1 MVEGCGWE
9 GAERVSDFS
18 SSAVRRLANELR
30 RLRRR
35 AHLTGKDVA
44 TQLGWSEAK
53 LSRIENGLARVK
65 SSDLAEF
72 LDLYQVSGPSRAEL
86 EALAEESRQTDEL
99 EELEGDLPEWHA
111 EFMKAERAAET
122 MWDWEPQVVPGLLQI
137 ADYTRAILRP
147 WPDKLAVPE
156 AEIERRVETRLLRQ
170 RNLTRDPPLKAAF
183 VVDQSVLLRNFAA
196 PSVMRDQLAHLAEL
210 SEHPNIELQIL
221 ALDGDQVI
229 GTGAFV
235 YFKFPRVHGV
245 PLPDV
250 VAFEHLQGTTF
261 SDSEQDVHTYQTVF
275 KALREASLSL
285 QASRDTLTR
294 MVREAWQ

>member
-1 MVEGCGWE
+1 M
-9 GAERVSDFS
+9 SDFS

-44 TQLGWSEAK
+44 NQLGWSEAK

-72 LDLYQVSGPSRAEL
+72 LDLYQVSGPARTEL

-99 EELEGDLPEWHA
+99 EELEGDVRAWHA

-137 ADYTRAILRP
+137 EDYTRAILRL

-170 RNLTRDPPLKAAF
+170 RNLTRNPPLQAVF
-183 VVDQSVLLRNFAA
+183 VIDESVLLRKFAT
-196 PSVMRDQLAHLAEL
+196 PSVMRDQLTHLIEV
-210 SEHPNIELQIL
+210 SEHPHIELRIL
-221 ALDGDQVI
+221 ALGGYQVI
-229 GTGAFV
+229 GTGSFV

-245 PLPDV
+245 PLPDTV
-250 VAFEHLQGTTF
+250 SFEHLQGTTF
-261 SDSEQDVHTYQTVF
+261 SDSEQDVHTYQVVF
-275 KALREASLSL
+275 SALREASLSL
-285 QASRDTLTR
+285 QASRDTLIR
-294 MVREAWQ
+294 AVREAWQ